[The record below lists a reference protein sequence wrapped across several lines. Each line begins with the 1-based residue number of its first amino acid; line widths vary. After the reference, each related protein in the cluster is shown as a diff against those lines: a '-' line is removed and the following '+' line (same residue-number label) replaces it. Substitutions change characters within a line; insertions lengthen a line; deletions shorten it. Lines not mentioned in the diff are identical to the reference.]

1 MFLDKCKKTFS
12 GGKRSN
18 TLRKSSKGA
27 QAGWEEDGT
36 GWAAEIS
43 GEQLFRVLDNKG
55 FRVSVWGYI
64 P

>member
-36 GWAAEIS
+36 DGQQKFQGS
-43 GEQLFRVLDNKG
+43 SYLGC
-55 FRVSVWGYI
+55 
-64 P
+64 